1 MSICSYL
8 RVSKKQVKICSQ
20 IPKLLNF
27 YRDCILKLDELIAE
41 TYQLYEVNQDHAGIE
56 GVRSCGAITC

>member
-1 MSICSYL
+1 VNQKSPL
-8 RVSKKQVKICSQ
+8 VQ

-41 TYQLYEVNQDHAGIE
+41 TYQLYEVNQGHAGIE
-56 GVRSCGAITC
+56 AVRSCGLLPADPETRPR